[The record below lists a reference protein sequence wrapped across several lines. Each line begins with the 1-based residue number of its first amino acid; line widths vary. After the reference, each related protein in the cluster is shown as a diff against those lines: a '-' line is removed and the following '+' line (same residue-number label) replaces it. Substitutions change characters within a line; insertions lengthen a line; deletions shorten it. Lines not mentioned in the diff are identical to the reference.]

1 MFKGRTIK
9 GPIGPGCTT
18 LTSRAQDDQRG
29 DAPVFGDGDDASTD
43 WAVAVES
50 HADRYLS
57 QAGAPSRPAAS
68 GRAFC
73 GRVFDALRSCDALF
87 SHLKNKRHVLSS
99 EAPSRPK
106 SRRDAAHLV
115 GSPPQCLLGLPNAGL
130 GFTNACCEGPGR
142 STMKLMSPALPVID
156 SLKSAAMSRASHR
169 SRDDS
174 GLSISTAS
182 ASRSVSESNCP
193 TRCADLLRV
202 QPVSPQPCL
211 AACPHP
217 APAQVRLQSQKIQG
231 MTSRSSPRGR
241 LPSVTSKQPFE
252 SVIDQHGATV
262 LRVCQAVVGPHDAD
276 DAWSETFL
284 SALKAYPNLPGDANV
299 EAWLVTIAHRKA
311 IDVTRA
317 TARRALPLGELPD
330 IQTAPPADD
339 HDLDL
344 ADAVT
349 ALPAKQKQAVAYH
362 YLAGLPYAEIA
373 QILGGTTDAARRAAA
388 DGINTLRR
396 AYPRVPDTSRDA
408 RGTPTTSRTCSTTRK
423 GTTP

>member
-1 MFKGRTIK
+1 
-9 GPIGPGCTT
+9 
-18 LTSRAQDDQRG
+18 
-29 DAPVFGDGDDASTD
+29 
-43 WAVAVES
+43 
-50 HADRYLS
+50 
-57 QAGAPSRPAAS
+57 
-68 GRAFC
+68 
-73 GRVFDALRSCDALF
+73 
-87 SHLKNKRHVLSS
+87 
-99 EAPSRPK
+99 
-106 SRRDAAHLV
+106 
-115 GSPPQCLLGLPNAGL
+115 
-130 GFTNACCEGPGR
+130 
-142 STMKLMSPALPVID
+142 
-156 SLKSAAMSRASHR
+156 
-169 SRDDS
+169 
-174 GLSISTAS
+174 
-182 ASRSVSESNCP
+182 
-193 TRCADLLRV
+193 
-202 QPVSPQPCL
+202 
-211 AACPHP
+211 
-217 APAQVRLQSQKIQG
+217 
-231 MTSRSSPRGR
+231 
-241 LPSVTSKQPFE
+241 VTSKQPFE

-373 QILGGTTDAARRAAA
+373 RIFGGTTDAARRAAA

-408 RGTPTTSRTCSTTRK
+408 GGTPTTSRTCSTTRR